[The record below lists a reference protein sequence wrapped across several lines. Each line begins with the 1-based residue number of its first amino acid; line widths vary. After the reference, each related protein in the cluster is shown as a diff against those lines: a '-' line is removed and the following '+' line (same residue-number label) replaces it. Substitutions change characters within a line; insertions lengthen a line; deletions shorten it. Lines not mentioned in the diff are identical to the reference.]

1 MTIILNHFYVLNK
14 LYCLGCYI
22 SWFLDYLGRTSCRIR
37 SIRTCLSSRY
47 LTYLLNQMFL
57 HLSINESLYGKKRKI
72 PCNIVV
78 VSYPSLSPYI
88 VQYWGTLGV
97 RVVQLL
103 DALKLYLKSIG
114 LIAFVPHTLDDF

>member
-1 MTIILNHFYVLNK
+1 MVK
-14 LYCLGCYI
+14 
-22 SWFLDYLGRTSCRIR
+22 
-37 SIRTCLSSRY
+37 
-47 LTYLLNQMFL
+47 
-57 HLSINESLYGKKRKI
+57 ERKI